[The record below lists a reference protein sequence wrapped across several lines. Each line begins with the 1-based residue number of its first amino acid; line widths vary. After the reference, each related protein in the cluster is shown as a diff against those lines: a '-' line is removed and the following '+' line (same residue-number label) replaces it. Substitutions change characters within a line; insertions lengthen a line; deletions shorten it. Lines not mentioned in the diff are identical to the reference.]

1 MDQVISE
8 LQEDGTTL
16 PLFIKPK
23 NGQNSAEFLIRW
35 IGNNKELLKQNI
47 LEYGTCNLPR
57 GTLLVS
63 CTAGAVMFRGFK
75 VSEAIEFERAVR
87 QIEPEL
93 SKEYRGTS
101 PRKQVA
107 GTEVKSCYTRNVNH

>member
-1 MDQVISE
+1 
-8 LQEDGTTL
+8 
-16 PLFIKPK
+16 
-23 NGQNSAEFLIRW
+23 
-35 IGNNKELLKQNI
+35 
-47 LEYGTCNLPR
+47 
-57 GTLLVS
+57 
-63 CTAGAVMFRGFK
+63 MFRGFK

-107 GTEVKSCYTRNVNH
+107 GTEVKSCYTRIEKLYFLLVCIYCVRAAGIFPNSATFGDVLPVSSTKEHLLLLSC